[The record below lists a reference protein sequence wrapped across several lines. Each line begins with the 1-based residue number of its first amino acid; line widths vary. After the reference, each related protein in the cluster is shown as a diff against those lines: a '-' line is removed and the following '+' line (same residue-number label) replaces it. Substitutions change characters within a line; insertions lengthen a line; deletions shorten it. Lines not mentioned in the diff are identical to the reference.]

1 MTKGLTALAYA
12 KNSAVQHQLEGA
24 RIKEGAKTARKGLT
38 ALAYARSSAV
48 QYQLAEGARI
58 KEGAKTAE
66 ELYGRTV
73 LDRALRG
80 QEEADEIVKMLL

>member
-24 RIKEGAKTARKGLT
+24 RIKEGAKTA
-38 ALAYARSSAV
+38 
-48 QYQLAEGARI
+48 
-58 KEGAKTAE
+58 E

-73 LDRALRG
+73 LDRALRE
-80 QEEADEIVKMLL
+80 QKEADEIVKMLL